1 MERGI
6 GERREKFMEG
16 GPRAIQGTWLG
27 IRECQEEL
35 TLRGRDIL

>member
-1 MERGI
+1 MERDI

-16 GPRAIQGTWLG
+16 GPRGIQGTWLG